1 MPYNEKWSPYI
12 DSLKRD
18 WNPLKS
24 ADLKSFLIHRK
35 LAVLLYSCPYFW
47 NAVSAPIEMIHSF
60 EERFELWIWVVHQHV
75 IVVNFSHTTVIIV
88 ICLKCE
94 QAHSSGFEMLEQ
106 STMLWK
112 DGTRITPKIVS
123 TFFMSGVSQRS
134 FDR

>member
-18 WNPLKS
+18 WNPLKF

-35 LAVLLYSCPYFW
+35 FVVLLFSCPYFW
-47 NAVSAPIEMIHSF
+47 KAVSTPIKMIHSF
-60 EERFELWIWVVHQHV
+60 EEQFELWIWVVHQHV
-75 IVVNFSHTTVIIV
+75 IVVNFSHIAVIIV

-94 QAHSSGFEMLEQ
+94 QAHSSGLEMLEQ
-106 STMLWK
+106 LTILWK
-112 DGTRITPKIVS
+112 AGTRITQKIVS
-123 TFFMSGVSQRS
+123 MFVMSGVSQQS